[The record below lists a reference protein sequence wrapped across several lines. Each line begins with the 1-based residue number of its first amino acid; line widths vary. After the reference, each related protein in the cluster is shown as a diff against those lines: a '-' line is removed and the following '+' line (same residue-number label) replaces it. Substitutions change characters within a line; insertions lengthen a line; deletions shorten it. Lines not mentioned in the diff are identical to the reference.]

1 MIMKPMFMMRTMLVI
16 LQYHYT
22 VQRTSE
28 TDSEH
33 QQILRLLR
41 LKWLYHCVI
50 QKTRLYLH

>member
-1 MIMKPMFMMRTMLVI
+1 MFMMRTMLVI